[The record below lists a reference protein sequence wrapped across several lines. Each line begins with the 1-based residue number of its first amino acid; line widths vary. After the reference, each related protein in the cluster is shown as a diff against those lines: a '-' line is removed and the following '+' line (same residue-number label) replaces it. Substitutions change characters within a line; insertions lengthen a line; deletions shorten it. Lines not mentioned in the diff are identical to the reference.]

1 MKRLSFILT
10 LAAASLVTSACDDE
24 TPLHTLTVE
33 EYNCPLHKD
42 TYSLS
47 PTSDLEFL
55 KSKYLTHVTFSTFDK
70 EVLQAKKPVIVD
82 FYNQRCG
89 PCKRIAPYYEQLA
102 KEYPQLKFVKF
113 DVDKDDSFNPNSI
126 INTYRVNGLPA
137 FRFFYKGKEYKDYA
151 LEGYKNA
158 KLWRSV
164 DDFLKELIIKENKK

>member
-113 DVDKDDSFNPNSI
+113 NTDTDKRNHPKSI
-126 INTYRVNGLPA
+126 CKKYNIRYVPT
-137 FRFFYKGKEYKDYA
+137 FDFFYRGKEYIK
-151 LEGYKNA
+151 YKFADANKA
-158 KLWRSV
+158 RLKQSIE
-164 DDFLKELIIKENKK
+164 DFLKEINHF